1 MNDKNIVHKLQSYK
15 EEWNNHINNELLPF
29 WFERAM
35 DKERGGFITQ
45 FDRNGND
52 AGTDEKSLIAQAR
65 MTYAMSAAARAGYQI
80 ERTLEFAHHGAKYL
94 ITRMWDNSYGGF
106 FWMTDRNGKV
116 TVDKKIV
123 YGQSFGIYALSEYYL
138 ATNDKLALEFAKKA
152 FELLLSN
159 AADIRY
165 GGFFEMF
172 SKDWVLAGPGSAGGD
187 RKTLDVHMHLMEAF
201 TTLYKAANLDSV
213 RRRLEE
219 VVSLLA
225 NVIYSPRTGA
235 GKPQF
240 SEDWKPTKQIKFDII
255 WGWDRFQGEGV
266 KANADDNFSY
276 GHDMEFFWLLLEA
289 LRVLNADAGK
299 YKKILK
305 AIAGHVLTYGIDHE
319 YGGVYVEGPLDGPAH
334 DLQKEFWQQ
343 AESLIG
349 LLDCYMLFK
358 DGSFLQAYDAV
369 HRFVFEKMIA
379 HDVGE
384 WLPLLERDGKPIWT
398 HMGTSWKINYHTL
411 RCAIMCVKRIDALI
425 GMKLSS
431 K

>member
-1 MNDKNIVHKLQSYK
+1 MNKKAVIQKLQSYK

-45 FDRNGND
+45 FDRKGND
-52 AGTDEKSLIAQAR
+52 VGTDEKSLIAQAR
-65 MTYAMSAAARAGYQI
+65 MTYAMSAAARAGYKT
-80 ERTLEFAHHGAKYL
+80 EHSLEFAHHGAKYL
-94 ITRMWDNSYGGF
+94 ISKMWDNANGGF
-106 FWMTDRNGKV
+106 FWMTDRSGKV

-123 YGQSFGIYALSEYYL
+123 YGQSFCIYALSEYYL

-159 AADIRY
+159 AADIKY

-201 TTLYKAANLDSV
+201 TTLYEATNLDSV
-213 RRRLEE
+213 KRRLEE
-219 VVSLLA
+219 IVSILTK
-225 NVIYSPRTGA
+225 VIYSSKTGA

-240 SEDWKPTKQIKFDII
+240 TRDWKPAQQIKLDII
-255 WGWDRFQGEGV
+255 WGWDRFQEEGV
-266 KANADDNFSY
+266 KVNADNNFSY
-276 GHDMEFFWLLLEA
+276 GHDMEFLWLLLEA
-289 LRVLNADAGK
+289 LSVLKADIGL
-299 YKKILK
+299 YKKTLK
-305 AIAGHVLTYGIDHE
+305 TITNHVMKYGIDYE
-319 YGGVYVEGPLDGPAH
+319 YGGVYVEGPLGGPAH

-343 AESLIG
+343 AETLIG
-349 LLDCYMLFK
+349 LLDSYMLFK
-358 DGSFLQAYDAV
+358 EEGILEAYNSV
-369 HRFVFEKMIA
+369 HRFVFDKMIA

-384 WLPLLERDGKPIWT
+384 WLPLLERNGKPIWT

-411 RCAIMCVKRIDALI
+411 RCAIMCIKRIDALI
-425 GMKLSS
+425 KIKQSS
-431 K
+431 

>member
-1 MNDKNIVHKLQSYK
+1 MDERNIVQKLHSYK

-29 WFERAM
+29 WFKRAM

-65 MTYAMSAAARAGYQI
+65 MTYAMSAAARSGYQI
-80 ERTLEFAHHGAKYL
+80 ERALEFAHHGARYL
-94 ITRMWDNSYGGF
+94 ISKMWDNANGGF
-106 FWMTDRNGKV
+106 FWMTDRNGKII
-116 TVDKKIV
+116 VDKKIV
-123 YGQSFGIYALSEYYL
+123 YGQSFAIYALSEYYL
-138 ATNDKLALEFAKKA
+138 ATNDKLALEFAKKT

-172 SKDWVLAGPGSAGGD
+172 SNDWVLAGPGSAGGD
-187 RKTLDVHMHLMEAF
+187 RKTLDVHMHLMEAL
-201 TTLYKAANLDSV
+201 TTLYKATNLDPV
-213 RRRLEE
+213 KRRLEE
-219 VVSLLA
+219 IISLLTK
-225 NVIYSPRTGA
+225 VIYSPRTGA

-240 SEDWKPTKQIKFDII
+240 AKDWKPVPQIKFDII

-276 GHDMEFFWLLLEA
+276 GHDMEFLWLLLEA
-289 LRVLNADAGK
+289 LRALKADAGK
-299 YKKILK
+299 YKKILN

-319 YGGVYVEGPLDGPAH
+319 YGGVYVEGPIDGPAH

-358 DGSFLQAYDAV
+358 DESFLDAYDTV
-369 HRFVFEKMIA
+369 HRFVFDKMIA